1 MNTRLTGPTWHGK
14 KKEHMGDKQN
24 FSLKYAGGK
33 SLHAKISHCGTVKIL
48 CNWIFFFSP
57 LSAGFAAD
65 AL

>member
-1 MNTRLTGPTWHGK
+1 
-14 KKEHMGDKQN
+14 MGDKQN